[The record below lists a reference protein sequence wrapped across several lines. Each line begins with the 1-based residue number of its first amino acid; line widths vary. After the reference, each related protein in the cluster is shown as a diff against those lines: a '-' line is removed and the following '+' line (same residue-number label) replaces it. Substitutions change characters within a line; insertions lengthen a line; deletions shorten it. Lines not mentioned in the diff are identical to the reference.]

1 MSDATFDRQIFDLTE
16 EPVRRG
22 FSDHKVRLDL
32 RGNFDRAVEV
42 TAGLATRDNARR
54 GR

>member
-1 MSDATFDRQIFDLTE
+1 MHDAGAIRTPFSLRE

-22 FSDHKVRLDL
+22 FPGRDVRLDL

-42 TAGLATRDNARR
+42 TSGLATRDNARR
-54 GR
+54 GK